1 MNKKLLRE
9 YVRIILNEIYAIDN
23 VHTSITEASDTDGD
37 GRSDAD
43 ELNLISKNMKDD
55 KGVDAILGPEDD
67 LQVDLDSDQLQDEE
81 LPIAVNNAKEKK
93 LFKRIFLDNYS
104 NVFKTMSPPPKSK
117 GDRELRFGLKD
128 PTVPV
133 SAEQQ
138 KDYISQLGY
147 NVVEEIFPKQP
158 GSKSDKVN
166 TLVVSRLDPDSGQPL
181 PSFFIVFKVG
191 RNKGEEH
198 EDNVYD
204 QIINGGPLGD
214 ELLNAI
220 DVARESIVSVEERKP
235 PRKRPLTGIITNHGA
250 EISDITLNVKSS
262 SADSPSGEEK
272 VYISL
277 KDPNGGTFANNG
289 YSNSYELDNETGLV
303 KPVKH
308 DLDIFTDAL
317 GIDKNRFAQGLGD
330 YIRHTKYNNLDDDD
344 KALTDPPAASSE
356 EHCKSTLTDDENP
369 IGGSQKE
376 IIMNYIG
383 SGMGYGYVYA
393 RKNKSKPG
401 YHVEYINTPDDV
413 KALVG
418 SPVSIQI
425 SYPRYCE
432 GIAHPVSKQA
442 SVKVVMDNGA
452 EYHVSLKNSSAG
464 HLPNKCQIGIKK
476 YPTMSIK
483 ESKMMTRLRV
493 LIRESLEKNSKRSE
507 RYCSDIA

>member
-1 MNKKLLRE
+1 MNQNILKRHIRSIAEKKSIEEDIEKKLLLLRSKSIQE
-9 YVRIILNEIYAIDN
+9 SEKKRAISCISKYIDIILE
-23 VHTSITEASDTDGD
+23 SEA
-37 GRSDAD
+37 
-43 ELNLISKNMKDD
+43 
-55 KGVDAILGPEDD
+55 D
-67 LQVDLDSDQLQDEE
+67 LQLDLDDQLQDEE
-81 LPIAVNNAKEKK
+81 LPDDPVVDVQPTIVDNAREKK
-93 LFKRIFLDNYS
+93 LFKRIFLDNYG

-138 KDYISQLGY
+138 RDYISQLGY
-147 NVVEEIFPKQP
+147 NVVEEILPKQP

-191 RNKGEEH
+191 RNKGEEF
-198 EDNVYD
+198 EDDVYD
-204 QIINGGPLGD
+204 QIVNGGPLGD

-220 DVARESIVSVEERKP
+220 DVARDSIVSVEERLP
-235 PRKRPLTGIITNHGA
+235 PRKRPLTGVITDDGA
-250 EISDITLNVKSS
+250 DISDITLNVQSS
-262 SADSPSGEEK
+262 SADSPSGTEK

-289 YSNSYELDNETGLV
+289 YSNSYELDNETVLV

-317 GIDKNRFAQGLGD
+317 GVDKNRFAQGLGD
-330 YIRHTKYNNLDDDD
+330 YIRHTKYNNLTDEE
-344 KALTDPPAASSE
+344 KALTDPPTASSE

-369 IGGSQKE
+369 IGSSQQE

-425 SYPRYCE
+425 SYPRYCV
-432 GIAHPVSKQA
+432 GVAHPASKQA
-442 SVKVVMDNGA
+442 SVKVSMDNGA

-464 HLPNKCQIGIKK
+464 FLPNKCQIGIKK
-476 YPTMSIK
+476 YPTMNIQ
-483 ESKMMTRLRV
+483 ESKIISCLRS
-493 LIRESLEKNSKRSE
+493 LIRESLIKNSK
-507 RYCSDIA
+507 